1 MSSVT
6 VIHDHLAAIHQRATR
21 MAAGERRELVLAA
34 AAGVFGERGYVGA
47 TTDAVAKAA
56 GVSQPYVVRMFGT
69 KAALFQAV
77 LERSLDKLIAS
88 FRQEI
93 AEAQL
98 PGRGG
103 QGSEDLQMC
112 IGRKYIEMLTDRG
125 LLLSLMQAFM
135 LGADPEI
142 GPTARAGFLRVYRLL
157 RDEAGFTPEQ
167 ATEFLSAGMMINT
180 LVGLRMGA
188 DFDTDPEIREMITA
202 TMPTKAQLLR
212 DLAKRDLAQ
221 H

>member
-6 VIHDHLAAIHQRATR
+6 LTEEPHATR

-47 TTDAVAKAA
+47 TTDAVAKAS

-69 KAALFQAV
+69 KAALFRAV
-77 LERSLDKLIAS
+77 LERSLDRLIAA

-93 AEAQL
+93 AENIANSDEL
-98 PGRGG
+98 H
-103 QGSEDLQMC
+103 MC
-112 IGRKYIEMLTDRG
+112 IGRRYIELLADRG

-157 RDEAGFTPEQ
+157 RDEAGFSPEE
-167 ATEFLSAGMMINT
+167 ASLFLSGGMMINT

-188 DFDTDPEIREMITA
+188 DFDTDPDVREMLTA
-202 TMPTKAQLLR
+202 TMPTKAAMLR
-212 DLAKRDLAQ
+212 DLVQ
-221 H
+221 N

>member
-6 VIHDHLAAIHQRATR
+6 LTQAQADSAPATR
-21 MAAGERRELVLAA
+21 MAAADRRELVLAA
-34 AAGVFGERGYVGA
+34 AAGVFGERGYIGA
-47 TTDAVAKAA
+47 TTDAVAKAS

-77 LERSLDKLIAS
+77 LERSLDKLIGS
-88 FRQEI
+88 FREEI
-93 AEAQL
+93 AGNQA
-98 PGRGG
+98 
-103 QGSEDLQMC
+103 GSEDLQMC
-112 IGRKYIEMLTDRG
+112 IGRRYIELLADRG

-142 GPTARAGFLRVYRLL
+142 GPTARKGFLRVYRLL

-167 ATEFLSAGMMINT
+167 ATEFLSGGMMINT

-202 TMPTKAQLLR
+202 TMPTKAKLLR
-212 DLAKRDLAQ
+212 DLAILSQDER
-221 H
+221 

>member
-6 VIHDHLAAIHQRATR
+6 AIHDHIAAVHGRATR
-21 MAAGERRELVLAA
+21 MAAPERRELILAA

-77 LERSLDKLIAS
+77 LDRSLDRLIDE
-88 FRQEI
+88 FRSEI
-93 AEAQL
+93 AAQGPGSADL
-98 PGRGG
+98 P
-103 QGSEDLQMC
+103 MC
-112 IGRKYIEMLTDRG
+112 IGRRYVELLADRG

-135 LGADPEI
+135 LGADLEI

-157 RDEAGFTPEQ
+157 RDEGKFTPEEAAQ
-167 ATEFLSAGMMINT
+167 FLQGGMMINT

-188 DFDTDPEIREMITA
+188 DFDTDPDARELITA
-202 TMPTKAQLLR
+202 TMPTKAALLR
-212 DLAKRDLAQ
+212 DLALQ
-221 H
+221 

>member
-1 MSSVT
+1 
-6 VIHDHLAAIHQRATR
+6 
-21 MAAGERRELVLAA
+21 MAATERRELVLAA

-56 GVSQPYVVRMFGT
+56 EVSQPYVVRMFGT

-77 LERSLDKLIAS
+77 LERSLDRLVAS

-93 AEAQL
+93 ASAEAD
-98 PGRGG
+98 GRDGK
-103 QGSEDLQMC
+103 GSEDLQMC
-112 IGRKYIEMLTDRG
+112 IGRSYVGLLSDRG

-167 ATEFLSAGMMINT
+167 ASDFLSGGMMINT

-188 DFDTDPEIREMITA
+188 DFDSDADVREMLFA
-202 TMPTKAQLLR
+202 AMPTKAPMLR
-212 DLAKRDLAQ
+212 DLAKE
-221 H
+221 

>member
-6 VIHDHLAAIHQRATR
+6 IVEAPTR
-21 MAAGERRELVLAA
+21 MKSEQRREMILAA
-34 AAGVFGERGYVGA
+34 AAGVFGERGYIGA
-47 TTDAVAKAA
+47 TTDAVAKAS

-77 LERSLDKLIAS
+77 LERSLDRLIAE

-93 AEAQL
+93 AENKA
-98 PGRGG
+98 
-103 QGSEDLQMC
+103 GSEDLQMC
-112 IGRKYIEMLTDRG
+112 IGRRYVSLLADRG

-167 ATEFLSAGMMINT
+167 ASQFLSGGMMINT

-188 DFDTDPEIREMITA
+188 DFDTDPDVHEMISA
-202 TMPTKAQLLR
+202 TMPTKAAMLR
-212 DLAKRDLAQ
+212 DLAQ
-221 H
+221 N

>member
-6 VIHDHLAAIHQRATR
+6 LTQEPQAAQPGRHGTR
-21 MAAGERRELVLAA
+21 MAAADRRELVLAA

-56 GVSQPYVVRMFGT
+56 GVSQPYVVRIFGT

-77 LERSLDKLIAS
+77 LERSLDRLIAA

-93 AEAQL
+93 SENAAN
-98 PGRGG
+98 G
-103 QGSEDLQMC
+103 EDLHTC
-112 IGRKYIEMLTDRG
+112 IGRTYIGLLADRG

-142 GPTARAGFLRVYRLL
+142 GPTARAGFMRVYRLL
-157 RDEAGFTPEQ
+157 RDEAGFSPEEASQ
-167 ATEFLSAGMMINT
+167 FLSGGMMINT

-188 DFDTDPEIREMITA
+188 EFDADPDVREMLTA
-202 TMPTKAQLLR
+202 TMPTKAAMLR
-212 DLAKRDLAQ
+212 DLARD
-221 H
+221 

>member
-6 VIHDHLAAIHQRATR
+6 VIQEPQAGRPATR
-21 MAAGERRELVLAA
+21 MAAGARRELVLAA
-34 AAGVFGERGYVGA
+34 AAGVFGERGYIGA

-56 GVSQPYVVRMFGT
+56 AVSQPYVVRMFGS
-69 KAALFQAV
+69 KAALFRAV
-77 LERSLDKLIAS
+77 LERSLDRLVAA
-88 FRQEI
+88 FREEI
-93 AEAQL
+93 AAEG
-98 PGRGG
+98 PD
-103 QGSEDLQMC
+103 DLHMR
-112 IGRKYIEMLTDRG
+112 IGRRYIELLADRG

-167 ATEFLSAGMMINT
+167 ATEFLSSGMMINT

-188 DFDTDPEIREMITA
+188 DFDTDPEVREMLTA
-202 TMPTKAQLLR
+202 TMPTKAAMLR
-212 DLAKRDLAQ
+212 DLAR

>member
-6 VIHDHLAAIHQRATR
+6 LTKEPQAGRPGRHGIR
-21 MAAGERRELVLAA
+21 MAAADRRELVLAA

-56 GVSQPYVVRMFGT
+56 GVSQPYVVRIFGT

-77 LERSLDKLIAS
+77 LERSLDRLIAA

-93 AEAQL
+93 SENAAN
-98 PGRGG
+98 G
-103 QGSEDLQMC
+103 EDLHAC
-112 IGRKYIEMLTDRG
+112 IGRTYIGLLADRG

-142 GPTARAGFLRVYRLL
+142 GPTARAGFMRVYRLL
-157 RDEAGFTPEQ
+157 RDEAGFSPEEASQ
-167 ATEFLSAGMMINT
+167 FLSGGMMINT

-188 DFDTDPEIREMITA
+188 EFDADPDVREMLTA
-202 TMPTKAQLLR
+202 TMPTKAAMLR
-212 DLAKRDLAQ
+212 DLARD
-221 H
+221 

>member
-6 VIHDHLAAIHQRATR
+6 VEAPVR
-21 MAAGERRELVLAA
+21 MKSEERRELILAA

-77 LERSLDKLIAS
+77 LSRSLDTLIS
-88 FRQEI
+88 QFRDEI
-93 AEAQL
+93 AHPAGDDL
-98 PGRGG
+98 P
-103 QGSEDLQMC
+103 LC
-112 IGRKYIEMLTDRG
+112 IGRRYVELLADRG
-125 LLLSLMQAFM
+125 LLLSLMQGFM

-142 GPTARAGFLRVYRLL
+142 GPTARAGFLRVYRML

-167 ATEFLSAGMMINT
+167 VTEFLSGGMMINT

-188 DFDTDPEIREMITA
+188 DFDTDPEVREMLTA
-202 TMPTKAQLLR
+202 AMPTKAALLR
-212 DLAKRDLAQ
+212 DLARQ
-221 H
+221 

>member
-6 VIHDHLAAIHQRATR
+6 TLEAPATR
-21 MAAGERRELVLAA
+21 MKSEERRELILAA
-34 AAGVFGERGYVGA
+34 AAVVFGERGYVGA

-77 LERSLDKLIAS
+77 LQRSLDRLLTG

-93 AEAQL
+93 AEYDEAKGEL
-98 PGRGG
+98 P
-103 QGSEDLQMC
+103 LC
-112 IGRKYIEMLTDRG
+112 IGKRYVELLADRG
-125 LLLSLMQAFM
+125 LLLSLMQGFM

-142 GPTARAGFLRVYRLL
+142 GPVVREGFMDVYRLL
-157 RDEAGFTPEQ
+157 RDEAGFAPEE
-167 ATEFLSAGMMINT
+167 ATKFLEGGMLINT

-188 DFDTDPEIREMITA
+188 EIDTDSDVREMLTA
-202 TMPTKAQLLR
+202 AMPTKAALLKE
-212 DLAKRDLAQ
+212 LARR
-221 H
+221 

>member
-6 VIHDHLAAIHQRATR
+6 VTEAAPTR
-21 MAAGERRELVLAA
+21 MKSEDRRELILAA
-34 AAGVFGERGYVGA
+34 AAVVFGERGYVGA

-56 GVSQPYVVRMFGT
+56 GISQPYVVRMFGT

-77 LERSLDKLIAS
+77 LDRSLDKLIAG
-88 FRQEI
+88 FREEI
-93 AEAQL
+93 DEHRPTDDDL
-98 PGRGG
+98 P
-103 QGSEDLQMC
+103 MC
-112 IGRKYIEMLTDRG
+112 IGRRYVTLLSDRG

-167 ATEFLSAGMMINT
+167 STEFLSGGMMINT

-188 DFDTDPEIREMITA
+188 DFDTDPEVREMLTA
-202 TMPTKAQLLR
+202 AMPTKAALLR
-212 DLAKRDLAQ
+212 DLARQ
-221 H
+221 